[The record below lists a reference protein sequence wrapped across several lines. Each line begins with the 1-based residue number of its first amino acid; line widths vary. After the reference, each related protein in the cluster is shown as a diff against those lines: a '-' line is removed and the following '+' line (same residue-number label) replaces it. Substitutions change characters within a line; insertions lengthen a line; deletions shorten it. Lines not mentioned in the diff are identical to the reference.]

1 MCKDCGA
8 NDASIALTE
17 LSDSVALIE
26 HANIVHKNLVFVN
39 DNVCLRNIG
48 NLNSK
53 TKKHNK

>member
-26 HANIVHKNLVFVN
+26 HANIVDKNLVVVD
-39 DNVCLRNIG
+39 DNVCLRNIV

-53 TKKHNK
+53 SKKTQ